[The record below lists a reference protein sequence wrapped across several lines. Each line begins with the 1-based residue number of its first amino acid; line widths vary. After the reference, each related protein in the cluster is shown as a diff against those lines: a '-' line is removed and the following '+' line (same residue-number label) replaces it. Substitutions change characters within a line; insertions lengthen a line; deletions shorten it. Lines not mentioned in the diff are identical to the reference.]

1 MNSVSCCSI
10 EASAHCSWLRKQESE
25 LPAVAQ
31 RINVKRT
38 RNVPRVVMNTTID
51 IRCLA
56 RFETAEDGES
66 ISLVAEDVSGRS
78 VRIAFPTEVLSS
90 LIMTLPRMVTAA
102 IQRRRNDPS
111 ARLVYPLAESR
122 TELSADLSTRILT
135 LKTPDGFTVS
145 FAVND
150 DQFRELARSHAQSA
164 GIRSRLAN

>member
-1 MNSVSCCSI
+1 
-10 EASAHCSWLRKQESE
+10 
-25 LPAVAQ
+25 
-31 RINVKRT
+31 
-38 RNVPRVVMNTTID
+38 MNTRID

-66 ISLVAEDVSGRS
+66 ISLIAEDVSGRS

-90 LIMTLPRMVTAA
+90 LIMTLPQMVTAA

-145 FAVND
+145 FAVSD
-150 DQFRELARSHAQSA
+150 DQFRELVRSHAQSA
-164 GIRSRLAN
+164 RIRGRLAN